1 MTTHITTREA
11 AIILGC
17 TRQHIHYLLKHGKLR
32 GEQAPGFR
40 EWKIERDS
48 VDERYIDTHEAPNG

>member
-11 AIILGC
+11 AARLGC
-17 TRQHIHYLLKHGKLR
+17 TRQHIHYLLKNGKLR
-32 GEQAPGFR
+32 GSQEPGFR

-48 VDERYIDTHEAPNG
+48 VEERYVDTHEAPQG